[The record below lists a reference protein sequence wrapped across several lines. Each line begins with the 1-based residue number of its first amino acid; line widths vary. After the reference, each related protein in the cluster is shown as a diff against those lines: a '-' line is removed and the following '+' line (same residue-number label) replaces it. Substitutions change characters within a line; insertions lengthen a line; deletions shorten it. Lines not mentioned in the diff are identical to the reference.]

1 MTQER
6 KSSTERKQQ
15 IFRFVRDRLL
25 AGEPPSI
32 REVQQAFDF
41 RAVQSARDYLEAL
54 VADGMLEKAQGK
66 ARGYRLPEGGEWP
79 TRMVPLLGA
88 VQAGQLSTAIEDPDG
103 FVAVQSNNQRNDLF
117 ALKVRGES
125 MRDAAIL
132 SDDVV
137 IVQRQQ
143 SANHGEIVV
152 AMVDDEATVKRLW
165 RRDGCIE
172 LRPENPAFSSIA
184 PDPEHLQILGKVIEV
199 RRSL

>member
-6 KSSTERKQQ
+6 KSSAERKQQ

-79 TRMVPLLGA
+79 TKMVPLLGA

-103 FVAVQSNNQRNDLF
+103 FVAVQSSNQRNDLF

-132 SDDVV
+132 PDDTV

-165 RRDGCIE
+165 RRDGRIE
-172 LRPENPAFSSIA
+172 LRPENPAFSPIV
-184 PDPEHLQILGKVIEV
+184 PPPEQLQILGKVIEV

>member
-6 KSSTERKQQ
+6 KSSAERKQQ

-66 ARGYRLPEGGEWP
+66 ARGYRLPGGGEWP
-79 TRMVPLLGA
+79 TKMVPLLGA

-103 FVAVQSNNQRNDLF
+103 FVAVQSSNQRNDLF

-132 SDDVV
+132 PDDTV
-137 IVQRQQ
+137 IVQLQQ

-165 RRDGCIE
+165 RRDGRIE
-172 LRPENPAFSSIA
+172 LRPENPAFSPIV
-184 PDPEHLQILGKVIEV
+184 PHPEQLQILGKVIEV